1 MPNTSHSKLLPV
13 PTGWLPINSV
23 SLIDDRHGQ
32 DMTQSKSHIKF
43 SWIVPTYN
51 ESENIQ
57 QIPFICGTYNHAD
70 LLELVYQ

>member
-32 DMTQSKSHIKF
+32 AVTQSKSHIKF
-43 SWIVPTYN
+43 SLIVPTYN
-51 ESENIQ
+51 ESDNIQ
-57 QIPFICGTYNHAD
+57 QIPFICCTYNHAD